1 MEANTSPM
9 KKRVSWSTETL
20 QRDRDIEEALATVAS
35 KDEKKLLS
43 KGDNHGASI
52 TSTHT
57 NTAYAST
64 STEAAE
70 QITAPQVN
78 SRIQQMIAMQKAQN
92 ATMRQLMSTGY
103 GGVGSASPSGLKD
116 LLLLPSAG
124 SGRKGQAPDSIHDTV
139 IIEDAGNELPLR
151 AKTSLLNTSSTTF
164 QPIKPPA
171 ESKNGPAKEG
181 ILAFTTPNLS
191 PKKVSPPKSDSAS
204 AGIRYQGQQKNNF
217 FAIPPPPSPPPP
229 SSQPILPPRSFNA
242 TPPNLH
248 PTLPPGSRDEINDSP
263 VSYNSVLDQNAT
275 PGTILERKRMQQQLQ
290 TIQSQNQMDG
300 HSAISRDSDQVT
312 FTSKPGQHQS
322 LRIEQYPQSRLNE
335 DIDWGNIAGTREYS
349 LQPMDSQHYKPTYHI
364 QQPEHHSISGYGPS
378 SATERPPQEN
388 TALVKQP
395 PTHPQKAPQQLPQ
408 QQATNAIGHG
418 SPLQYPTSHTHH
430 QFHYGGG
437 GGPPASVSIQSTYDH
452 GGGYGSL
459 ANDGGDRERLLMGKG
474 IHNKADFTDEMR
486 HRSRRRRRK
495 IWWTIL
501 CYPFKCLFS
510 SEQIGRSFCF
520 GAIDGMLTGA
530 GILSACIGLG
540 LISHLTMAFK
550 AALHTR
556 MLVISLTFAACLADG
571 ICMAIG
577 HVWSTRLV
585 GGAAYEERKEELRNF
600 ETCRSDAKA
609 RLVDA
614 LLSQGMLKIDAMS
627 LADTLE
633 GYPDLFV
640 NALLGEAIS
649 GNAHGAMGGVIGL
662 GTGGG
667 SGIFGVPGGGGG
679 GHRPYTQ
686 WAHQNAPPN
695 EWNIPPASYGPRE
708 IAPGGLKY
716 ESYSD
721 FSDFHQDQDR
731 KTLAESMSDSRLE
744 GFFMMISFAL
754 FSVIPSLVYTFL
766 PVAMNELLAN
776 GDAYILNHD
785 RPPSDSLATSLSL
798 GMTVFIMFLLGA
810 WKSHFYSSNWCL
822 FGIETVSV
830 LLICVFS
837 AYSVGLFC
845 ASLMN
850 SYFK

>member
-1 MEANTSPM
+1 MVLLASSPSLHYTVAISAVVFRCPTQTYDNGACGLRDKSIFSIILSSKYQAEAMETNTSPM

-20 QRDRDIEEALATVAS
+20 QRDRDIAEALAAVAS
-35 KDEKKLLS
+35 KDDKELSSKKDIHVS
-43 KGDNHGASI
+43 STTSANTTTASAP
-52 TSTHT
+52 T
-57 NTAYAST
+57 NAKVAEPVTAL
-64 STEAAE
+64 
-70 QITAPQVN
+70 QVN

-124 SGRKGQAPDSIHDTV
+124 SAKKGPAPDSIQDTV
-139 IIEDAGNELPLR
+139 IIEDVGNESPLT
-151 AKTSLLNTSSTTF
+151 AKTSLLNTCSPTF

-171 ESKNGPAKEG
+171 ELKNNPTK
-181 ILAFTTPNLS
+181 FTAPNLS
-191 PKKVSPPKSDSAS
+191 PEKVNAPKSDSANV
-204 AGIRYQGQQKNNF
+204 GIRYQGQQKNNVF
-217 FAIPPPPSPPPP
+217 NMPPPPSPPPP
-229 SSQPILPPRSFNA
+229 PSQPVPPPRSFNS

-248 PTLPPGSRDEINDSP
+248 PVLPLGNRDDINDSP

-290 TIQSQNQMDG
+290 TIQSQIQMEGQNAIDG
-300 HSAISRDSDQVT
+300 DVDRVT
-312 FTSKPGQHQS
+312 LTSKPGEHQS
-322 LRIEQYPQSRLNE
+322 LRIEQFPQPRLNE
-335 DIDWGNIAGTREYS
+335 DINWGNIAGTREYS
-349 LQPMDSQHYKPTYHI
+349 LQPMESHRHKPTYQHH
-364 QQPEHHSISGYGPS
+364 QPEPRSISEYGLS
-378 SATERPPQEN
+378 SVTVRPPQEN
-388 TALVKQP
+388 TASVYQP
-395 PTHPQKAPQQLPQ
+395 QAHPQKTPHQLPQ
-408 QQATNAIGHG
+408 HQTTNNVVGNI
-418 SPLQYPTSHTHH
+418 SPLHYPTSHTHH
-430 QFHYGGG
+430 QFHYGGV

-452 GGGYGSL
+452 AGGYGSL
-459 ANDGGDRERLLMGKG
+459 ANDGDERERLLMGKAL
-474 IHNKADFTDEMR
+474 HNKEGFTDEMR

-501 CYPFKCLFS
+501 CYPFKCLFL

-550 AALHTR
+550 ASLHTR
-556 MLVISLTFAACLADG
+556 MLVISLTLAACLADG

-633 GYPDLFV
+633 GYPDMFV
-640 NALLGEAIS
+640 NALLGEGIS
-649 GNAHGAMGGVIGL
+649 GHAHGAMGSMLGL
-662 GTGGG
+662 GSGGG

-679 GHRPYTQ
+679 GGGHRPHAQ
-686 WAHQNAPPN
+686 WAHRNAPPN
-695 EWNIPPASYGPRE
+695 EWNIPPASYDPRE
-708 IAPGGLKY
+708 ITPGGLKY

-721 FSDFHQDQDR
+721 FSDFHQDLDR
-731 KTLAESMSDSRLE
+731 MTLAESVSDSRLE

-754 FSVIPSLVYTFL
+754 FSVIPSLVYTLL
-766 PVAMNELLAN
+766 PVAMNDLLAN
-776 GDAYILNHD
+776 GDANILNHD
-785 RPPSDSLATSLSL
+785 RPP
-798 GMTVFIMFLLGA
+798 
-810 WKSHFYSSNWCL
+810 
-822 FGIETVSV
+822 
-830 LLICVFS
+830 
-837 AYSVGLFC
+837 
-845 ASLMN
+845 
-850 SYFK
+850 